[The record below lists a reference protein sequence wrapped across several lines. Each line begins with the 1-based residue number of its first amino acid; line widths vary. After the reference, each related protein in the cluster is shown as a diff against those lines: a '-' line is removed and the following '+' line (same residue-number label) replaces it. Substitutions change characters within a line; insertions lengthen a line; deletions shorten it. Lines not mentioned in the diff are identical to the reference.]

1 MFKNVL
7 KLLISIGVLAVL
19 FSKVD
24 LLQFSTIMRSL
35 EPICI
40 LSAVA
45 IQFVLSIIQTER
57 WRIILRA
64 GKIRIRLIGA
74 WLNVMI
80 GLCFNQVLPSSV
92 GGDAI
97 RVYNARSLGLGIAL
111 RSILI
116 DRLIAL
122 FTLSILSF
130 FICCIF
136 YFSGVNQPHLK
147 LMLGLELL
155 LIIGCLLMVYATPII
170 GKISGLTAID
180 LSFLSLFAGQLRSV
194 ILIPKKFF
202 SVLSMS
208 FIIHFFVSIS
218 AIILFL
224 GVGVQ
229 TDLVRLGAIFALI
242 NLFSIIPIS
251 FGGWGVREGVAFVLY
266 PASGIE
272 IETALAVSIL
282 FGVVMMI
289 VGLIGGAVWL
299 LSSDV
304 ARELKSG

>member
-24 LLQFSTIMRSL
+24 LLHFSNIMRNL
-35 EPICI
+35 EPIFV

-64 GKIRIRLIGA
+64 GKIRIRLVGA

-136 YFSGVNQPHLK
+136 YFIGLPIGWFWLLFMIYASATFYAC
-147 LMLGLELL
+147 MLPPPL
-155 LIIGCLLMVYATPII
+155 
-170 GKISGLTAID
+170 ISGSYYAFKYSSESEANPPPI
-180 LSFLSLFAGQLRSV
+180 G
-194 ILIPKKFF
+194 FF
-202 SVLSMS
+202 
-208 FIIHFFVSIS
+208 
-218 AIILFL
+218 
-224 GVGVQ
+224 
-229 TDLVRLGAIFALI
+229 
-242 NLFSIIPIS
+242 
-251 FGGWGVREGVAFVLY
+251 
-266 PASGIE
+266 
-272 IETALAVSIL
+272 
-282 FGVVMMI
+282 
-289 VGLIGGAVWL
+289 
-299 LSSDV
+299 
-304 ARELKSG
+304 

>member
-35 EPICI
+35 DPICI

-45 IQFVLSIIQTER
+45 IQFVLSVIQTER
-57 WRIILRA
+57 WRIILSA
-64 GKIRIRLIGA
+64 GKIRIRLVGA

-97 RVYNARSLGLGIAL
+97 RVYNARSLGLGLAL

-130 FICCIF
+130 F
-136 YFSGVNQPHLK
+136 Y
-147 LMLGLELL
+147 MLHILL
-155 LIIGCLLMVYATPII
+155 QRCQSAPP
-170 GKISGLTAID
+170 KIN
-180 LSFLSLFAGQLRSV
+180 
-194 ILIPKKFF
+194 
-202 SVLSMS
+202 
-208 FIIHFFVSIS
+208 
-218 AIILFL
+218 
-224 GVGVQ
+224 VG
-229 TDLVRLGAIFALI
+229 F
-242 NLFSIIPIS
+242 
-251 FGGWGVREGVAFVLY
+251 
-266 PASGIE
+266 
-272 IETALAVSIL
+272 
-282 FGVVMMI
+282 
-289 VGLIGGAVWL
+289 GAVINHWL
-299 LSSDV
+299 RANGLRNSDHKKNIRFNSS
-304 ARELKSG
+304 